1 MTFGEYLML
10 GSILK
15 NLASQAAAR
24 TAPDGVLTAEDTSIP
39 AVLNVGG
46 HSKAIPIPE
55 HYAGWQHLLLD
66 IDPKGGA
73 EVVCD
78 ARTMHALSP
87 GRFDAIYCSHNLE
100 HYHHHEVPMV
110 LSGFAHVLKEDGFT
124 EIRVPDMPAVF
135 RKMLD
140 DGLDIE
146 DVLYESPAGPICIRD
161 VIYGWSREIAASGN
175 DFFAHKTGFSRKS
188 LRGALLAAGFAEVW
202 DAPPLMLFYEL
213 RALAFKRPSTSEQ
226 RSLLGIP
233 LDLPG
238 TVLGPR
244 DRV

>member
-1 MTFGEYLML
+1 ML
-10 GSILK
+10 GRFLK
-15 NLASQAAAR
+15 NLVSGPATR
-24 TAPDGVLTAEDTSIP
+24 GVIGEGRPVVDPDLP

-46 HSKAIPIPE
+46 NSKAIPIPQ

-78 ARTMHALSP
+78 ARTMQALP
-87 GRFDAIYCSHNLE
+87 AAQFNAIYCSHNLE
-100 HYHHHEVPMV
+100 HYHHHEVSQV
-110 LSGFAHVLKEDGFT
+110 LAGFAHVLKSDGFV

-146 DVLYESPAGPICIRD
+146 DVLYQSPAGPICVRD
-161 VIYGWSREIAASGN
+161 VIYGWGREIEASGN

-188 LRGALLAAGFAEVW
+188 LRIALLDAKFGEVW
-202 DAPPLMLFYEL
+202 DAPPLEFFEL
-213 RALAFKRPSTSEQ
+213 RAVAFKSPSTSSQ
-226 RSLLGIP
+226 RTLLGIP
-233 LDLPG
+233 SDLPG
-238 TVLGPR
+238 AASSAEPR
-244 DRV
+244 SLR

>member
-1 MTFGEYLML
+1 ML
-10 GSILK
+10 GRFLK
-15 NLASQAAAR
+15 NLASEAAPRA
-24 TAPDGVLTAEDTSIP
+24 APGAAPPAVDPGLP

-46 HSKAIPIPE
+46 HSKTIPIPE

-78 ARTMHALSP
+78 ARAMDALDP
-87 GRFDAIYCSHNLE
+87 GQFDAIYCSHNLE
-100 HYHHHEVPMV
+100 HYHHHDVPKV
-110 LSGFAHVLKEDGFT
+110 LGGFAHALKEGGFA

-146 DVLYESPAGPICIRD
+146 DVLYEAPAGPICVRD

-188 LRGALLAAGFAEVW
+188 LRGVLLAAGFAEVW
-202 DAPPLMLFYEL
+202 DAPPLTVYEL
-213 RALAFKRPSTSEQ
+213 RALAFKRPSTPAQ
-226 RSLLGIP
+226 RTLLGIP

-238 TVLGPR
+238 AGG
-244 DRV
+244 

>member
-1 MTFGEYLML
+1 ML
-10 GSILK
+10 GRLLK
-15 NLASQAAAR
+15 NLASEAAAR
-24 TAPDGVLTAEDTSIP
+24 AAVGKVKPIVDQGLP

-46 HSKAIPIPE
+46 NSKAIPIPQ

-78 ARTMHALSP
+78 ARNLDSLAP
-87 GRFDAIYCSHNLE
+87 GQFDSIYCSHNLE
-100 HYHHHEVPMV
+100 HYHHHEVPKV
-110 LSGFAHVLKEDGFT
+110 LTGFAHALKEDGFA

-146 DVLYESPAGPICIRD
+146 DVLYDSPAGPICVRD
-161 VIYGWSREIAASGN
+161 VIYGFSREIAASGN

-188 LRGALLAAGFAEVW
+188 LRGALLASGFAEVW

-213 RALAFKRPSTSEQ
+213 RALAFKRPSTPAQ
-226 RSLLGIP
+226 RTLLGIP
-233 LDLPG
+233 LDLAG
-238 TVLGPR
+238 AAG
-244 DRV
+244 